1 MYLVDEADQV
11 PVRTVDDCVAYFR
24 AAGKPRAQWRVGTEH
39 ELIGVR
45 AHGPKAGT
53 APNYDDPDGIGAV
66 LRGFE
71 ARGWTPVVEEG
82 HTIALVRGDAQVTL
96 EPGGQFEL
104 AARPVG
110 DDRVFSADLRE
121 HVRTLAEVTRPMGL
135 AWLSSGL
142 RPFSARDDIPW
153 MPKARYRV
161 MRAYM
166 PTVGTRGLDMM
177 LRTATVQA
185 NLDYADEADAA
196 AKLRCLN
203 ATTSILTALWA
214 NSPIAGGQA
223 NGYQSQRAW
232 IWRDT
237 DDARCGLQRFVF
249 ERKDVFTA
257 YAEWALDVPMYV
269 VYRGGY
275 QPAGGITFRTFMRDG
290 WRGEHATRSDWA
302 LHLSTMFPEARLK
315 RLIEVRGCDCGS
327 LPMIEAL
334 GPFCRG
340 LLYDDTAR
348 AAATALTATLSWEER
363 ERLADEVPKAGLAA
377 RAGARTVGELAKEL
391 VAIAKA
397 GLARVAP
404 AALSLIDPVE
414 EIALTGKTQA
424 DRALELLRT
433 TGGDVEKL
441 IAALAHPTLRG

>member
-11 PVRTVDDCVAYFR
+11 PVRTVDDCVSYFH
-24 AAGKPRAQWRVGTEH
+24 AAGKPREQWRVGTEH

-53 APNYDDPDGIGAV
+53 PPAYDDPDGIGAI
-66 LRGFE
+66 LNAFE
-71 ARGWTPVVEEG
+71 ARGWSPVVEEG
-82 HTIALVRGDAQVTL
+82 HTIALSRGDAQVTL

-142 RPFSARDDIPW
+142 RPFATRDDIPW

-196 AKLRCLN
+196 AKLRALD

-214 NSPIAGGQA
+214 NSPLSEGQP
-223 NGYQSQRAW
+223 NGYQSYRAW

-237 DDARCGLQRFVF
+237 DNARCGLSRFVF
-249 ERKDVFTA
+249 ERGDVFRA
-257 YAEWALDVPMYV
+257 YAEWALDVPMYF

-275 QPAGGITFRTFMRDG
+275 QPAGGMTFRTFMRDG
-290 WRGEHATRSDWA
+290 WRGEHASRGDWA

-340 LLYDDTAR
+340 LLYDDAAR
-348 AAATALTATLSWEER
+348 AAATALTAGLSWEER
-363 ERLADEVPKAGLAA
+363 QRLADDVPKAGLAA
-377 RAGARTVGELAKEL
+377 RAGSRTIGELAREL

-397 GLARVAP
+397 GLGRVAP
-404 AALSLIDPVE
+404 QAVPLLEPVE
-414 EIALTGKTQA
+414 EIATTGRTQA
-424 DRALELLRT
+424 DRTLELYRATNGNL
-433 TGGDVEKL
+433 EKL